1 MNQENNTVK
10 KRSSWAMPCWVIPVA
25 FALVELYGFAFLYDP
40 VDQPWPL
47 AFGALWVVLLTGLV
61 RLLPRKAGRVTFGV
75 LYFLAVGYTA
85 AQTGYFILFREMMWI
100 SDFRYASE
108 GSAFFDVLLQYPIA
122 WWLMLVGQLALGVLL
137 IVRFPK
143 RHNSKLI
150 PALAA
155 VLMACSICG
164 MIYLPQAVFVNDKTV
179 QYAGSDYGRAQS
191 AKAVYTN
198 MFNTH
203 RLYRI
208 CGVYQTAVK
217 DVIRNFVEPI
227 LPSAAAARQQAR
239 EEIDAY
245 FDAREESGDNEMTGI
260 FEGKNVIFVL
270 MESMGD
276 WAIGEHTPNINKL
289 MAEGINFTDFYTPA
303 YGSVRTFNTEFCAN
317 TGSFLSSQGG
327 YAFDYVTNDY
337 RQSLASRLTD
347 IGYSAKVYHYNSPNF
362 YSRGVFSPAM
372 GYDEYVCYEDYVTE
386 KNKKD
391 LYDDQFLFDN
401 EQISA
406 DFFRDGQKLN
416 FIITRSAHLSY
427 KYNEVLSHWAL
438 KKYPQY
444 RGLTG
449 HEELDCMYVKAKL
462 VDDMFARML
471 WELEENGELE
481 NTVIVAYTDHYTYGF
496 KDENVLYAESGVED
510 ALLLEKTP
518 FFIWSAD
525 GPSMEVTKTCNT
537 SDILPT
543 VLNLMGVESPYD
555 YIGRD
560 AFDESY
566 AGYALFPNGSWVSD
580 GVAYSTLSGLM
591 VLEDGKKVDD
601 QYLADMHY
609 LVEEYV
615 RINNLIL
622 QSDYYAD

>member
-1 MNQENNTVK
+1 MNQQNEKSRWLV
-10 KRSSWAMPCWVIPVA
+10 PGILIPLA
-25 FALVELYGFAFLYDP
+25 FALVELYGFAFLREPSDGL
-40 VDQPWPL
+40 WPL
-47 AFGALWVVLLTGLV
+47 AFGGLWVVCLTGFV
-61 RLLPRKAGRVTFGV
+61 RLLPGKAGRFAFGI

-85 AQTGYFILFREMMWI
+85 AQTGYYILFREMMWI

-108 GSAFFDVLLQYPIA
+108 GSAFFDVLLQYPIT
-122 WWLMLVGQLALGVLL
+122 WWLFLVGLIALGVLL
-137 IVRFPK
+137 VVKFPK
-143 RHNSKLI
+143 RKPGVLVPI
-150 PALAA
+150 LALA
-155 VLMACSICG
+155 LMAGSIAG
-164 MIYLPQAVFVNDKTV
+164 MLYLPEAVFVSDKTV

-191 AKAVYTN
+191 QRAAYTN
-198 MFNTH
+198 MFSTH

-217 DVIRNFVEPI
+217 DIIRNYIEPM
-227 LPSAAAARQQAR
+227 LPAAAEARQEAID
-239 EEIDAY
+239 EINAY
-245 FDAREESGDNEMTGI
+245 FDAREETGDNEMTGL
-260 FEGKNVIFVL
+260 FAGKNVIFVL
-270 MESMGD
+270 MESMDD
-276 WAIGEHTPNINKL
+276 WVLGEHTPTINRL

-327 YAFDYVTNDY
+327 YAFDYVTNDF
-337 RQSLASRLTD
+337 RQSLASLLTD
-347 IGYSAKVYHYNSPNF
+347 RGYSAKVYHYNSPNF

-386 KNKKD
+386 ENIKD

-401 EQISA
+401 EDISA

-449 HEELDCMYVKAKL
+449 HEELDCMFVKARL
-462 VDDMFARML
+462 VDDLFARL
-471 WELEENGELE
+471 LSELEENGELE

-496 KDENVLYAESGVED
+496 KDEAELYAQSKVGD
-510 ALLLEKTP
+510 PLLLEKTP

-525 GPSMEVTKTCNT
+525 GPSLEVTKTCNT

-543 VLNLMGVESPYD
+543 VLNLLGVESPYR
-555 YIGRD
+555 YIGQD
-560 AFDESY
+560 AFDDSY
-566 AGYALFPNGSWVSD
+566 VGYALFPNGSWVSN
-580 GVAYSTLSGLM
+580 GVAYSTLNGMMLLDWEKQVS
-591 VLEDGKKVDD
+591 D

-609 LVEEYV
+609 LVEDYV

-622 QSDYYAD
+622 QYDYYAG

>member
-1 MNQENNTVK
+1 MNQQNEKSRWLV
-10 KRSSWAMPCWVIPVA
+10 PGILIPLA
-25 FALVELYGFAFLYDP
+25 FALVELYGFAFLREPSDGL
-40 VDQPWPL
+40 WPL
-47 AFGALWVVLLTGLV
+47 AFGGLWVVCLTGFV
-61 RLLPRKAGRVTFGV
+61 RLLPGKAGRFAFGI

-85 AQTGYFILFREMMWI
+85 AQTGYYILFREMMWI

-108 GSAFFDVLLQYPIA
+108 GSAFFDVLLQYPIT
-122 WWLMLVGQLALGVLL
+122 WWLFLVGLIALGVLL
-137 IVRFPK
+137 VVKFPK
-143 RHNSKLI
+143 RRPGVLVPI
-150 PALAA
+150 LAL
-155 VLMACSICG
+155 VLMAGSIAG
-164 MIYLPQAVFVNDKTV
+164 MLYLPEAVFVSDKTV

-191 AKAVYTN
+191 QRAAYTN
-198 MFNTH
+198 MFSTH

-217 DVIRNFVEPI
+217 DIIRNYIEPM
-227 LPSAAAARQQAR
+227 LPAAAEARQEAID
-239 EEIDAY
+239 EINAY
-245 FDAREESGDNEMTGI
+245 FDAREETGDNEMTGL
-260 FEGKNVIFVL
+260 FAGKNVIFVL
-270 MESMGD
+270 MESMDD
-276 WAIGEHTPNINKL
+276 WVLGEHTPTINRL

-327 YAFDYVTNDY
+327 YAFDYVTNDF
-337 RQSLASRLTD
+337 RQSLASLLTD
-347 IGYSAKVYHYNSPNF
+347 RGYSAKVYHYNSPNF

-386 KNKKD
+386 ENIKD

-401 EQISA
+401 EDISA

-449 HEELDCMYVKAKL
+449 HEELDCMFVKARL
-462 VDDMFARML
+462 VDDLFVRL
-471 WELEENGELE
+471 LSELEENGELE

-496 KDENVLYAESGVED
+496 KDEAELYAQSKVGD
-510 ALLLEKTP
+510 PLLLEKTP

-525 GPSMEVTKTCNT
+525 GPSLEVTKTCNT

-543 VLNLMGVESPYD
+543 VLNLLGVESPYR
-555 YIGRD
+555 YIGQD
-560 AFDESY
+560 AFDDSY
-566 AGYALFPNGSWVSD
+566 VGYALFPNGSWVSN
-580 GVAYSTLSGLM
+580 GVAYSTLNGMMLLDWEKQVS
-591 VLEDGKKVDD
+591 D

-609 LVEEYV
+609 LVEDYV

-622 QSDYYAD
+622 QYDYYAG